1 MIMLQLR
8 HFLLVLIALI
18 VIPQS
23 VSAYLDPGVGSMI
36 WQLLVAVGLGVAF
49 TLKMY
54 WQKLKDRFRPKSA
67 DHED

>member
-1 MIMLQLR
+1 MLQLR
-8 HFLLVLIALI
+8 SILLVLIALI

-49 TLKMY
+49 SVRMY
-54 WQKLKDRFRPKSA
+54 WQKLKDRFSRKTDA
-67 DHED
+67 HEE

>member
-1 MIMLQLR
+1 MLQLR
-8 HFLLVLIALI
+8 SILLVLVILI

-54 WQKLKDRFRPKSA
+54 WHKLKDRFRPKSD
-67 DHED
+67 DHDE

>member
-1 MIMLQLR
+1 MLQLR
-8 HFLLVLIALI
+8 SILLVLVALI

-36 WQLLVAVGLGVAF
+36 WQLLVAVGLGLVF

-54 WQKLKDRFRPKSA
+54 WQKLKDRFRPSV
-67 DHED
+67 DGHEE

>member
-1 MIMLQLR
+1 MLQLR
-8 HFLLVLIALI
+8 HILLVLIALI

-36 WQLLVAVGLGVAF
+36 WQLLVAVGLGLVF

-54 WQKLKDRFRPKSA
+54 WQKLKDRFRPSV
-67 DHED
+67 DGHEE

>member
-1 MIMLQLR
+1 MLQLR
-8 HFLLVLIALI
+8 SILLVLVALI

-36 WQLLVAVGLGVAF
+36 WQLLVAVGLGLVF

-54 WQKLKDRFRPKSA
+54 WQKLKDRFRPSA
-67 DHED
+67 DGHEE

>member
-1 MIMLQLR
+1 MLQLR
-8 HFLLVLIALI
+8 HILLILIALI

-36 WQLLVAVGLGVAF
+36 WQLLVAVGLGLVF

-54 WQKLKDRFRPKSA
+54 WQKLKDRFRPSV
-67 DHED
+67 DGHEE

>member
-1 MIMLQLR
+1 MLQLKLL
-8 HFLLVLIALI
+8 LLVLIALI

-36 WQLLVAVGLGVAF
+36 WQLLVAVGLGALF

-54 WQKLKDRFRPKSA
+54 WQKLKDRFSPKSA
-67 DHED
+67 NHED

>member
-1 MIMLQLR
+1 MLQLR
-8 HFLLVLIALI
+8 SILLVLVVLI

-36 WQLLVAVGLGVAF
+36 WQLLVAVGLGAAF
-49 TLKMY
+49 TLRMY
-54 WQKLKDRFRPKSA
+54 WQKLKDRFRPSVA

>member
-1 MIMLQLR
+1 MLQLR
-8 HFLLVLIALI
+8 SILLVLIALI

-49 TLKMY
+49 SVRMY
-54 WQKLKDRFRPKSA
+54 WQKLKDRFSGKTD
-67 DHED
+67 DHEE